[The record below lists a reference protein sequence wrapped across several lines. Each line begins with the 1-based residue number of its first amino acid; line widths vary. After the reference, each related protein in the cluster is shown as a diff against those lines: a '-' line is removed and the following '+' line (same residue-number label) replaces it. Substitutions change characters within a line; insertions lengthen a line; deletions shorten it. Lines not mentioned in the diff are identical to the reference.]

1 VKELL
6 SHAGVPY
13 VELDL
18 ASYRELLARGFR
30 TMPVTLVGDD
40 PDPTVI
46 VGFNEQALKKA
57 LGLNAL

>member
-1 VKELL
+1 VKD
-6 SHAGVPY
+6 